1 MIGKQPA
8 DIHFWIVGGKAPAFV
23 KFTGQLYD
31 GGPVWNIELA
41 NVHWENESAPNE
53 KR

>member
-1 MIGKQPA
+1 
-8 DIHFWIVGGKAPAFV
+8 VEGKALV

-41 NVHWENESAPNE
+41 TVKWENNPSANE
-53 KR
+53 KQ